1 MKKLLIILP
10 VLTLITGCA
19 TQPPPSKKSTV
30 NRCGKRVVRT
40 TAYTHTEPGG
50 CKNAVGTRLSCGS
63 VKSAASDWS
72 RFPFG
77 TKFRI
82 VKTGEIRR
90 IDDYGSA
97 LVGTNTIDLYKTTR
111 GDMRTWGVRQVDI
124 EILEW
129 GSPEESLRI
138 LKPRARNSHVRSMIA
153 DLRSQT

>member
-10 VLTLITGCA
+10 ILTLATGCA
-19 TQPPPSKKSTV
+19 TQQTNCKKSASDH
-30 NRCGKRVVRT
+30 CGKRVVRT

-50 CKNAVGTRLSCGS
+50 RKNAIGTRLSCGQ

-72 RFPFG
+72 RFPLG
-77 TKFRI
+77 TKFKI
-82 VKTGEIRR
+82 LTTGEIRR

-111 GDMRTWGVRQVDI
+111 GDMRTWGVRHVDI

-129 GSPEESLRI
+129 GSAEESLRI
-138 LKPRARNSHVRSMIA
+138 LTPRARNSHVRSMIA
-153 DLRSQT
+153 DLRRQT